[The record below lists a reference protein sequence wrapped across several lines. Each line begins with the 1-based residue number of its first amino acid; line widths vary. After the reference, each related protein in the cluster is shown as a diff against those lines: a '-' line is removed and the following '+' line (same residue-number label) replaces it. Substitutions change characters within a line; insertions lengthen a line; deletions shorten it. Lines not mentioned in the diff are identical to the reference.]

1 MVRRCIDKGGVTAMV
16 LMDLSKAY
24 DCLPH
29 DLLLAKLNAY
39 GVGIDSVKLIYSY
52 LTILANIINSKLVLF
67 STRFTAK
74 VVLNGCYEYEL

>member
-1 MVRRCIDKGGVTAMV
+1 MV

-39 GVGIDSVKLIYSY
+39 GVGIDSVKLIYS
-52 LTILANIINSKLVLF
+52 
-67 STRFTAK
+67 
-74 VVLNGCYEYEL
+74 